1 MYPSAPWHRRSVAGG
16 TSPSAVCNPCCVRGP
31 SVGEGHIVSPP
42 AGSSGGD
49 GLSSRPLFH
58 VEQWGGVSHAVG
70 SPALTVGFSLTHVPI
85 PSAPARKTGIG
96 FVRSCA
102 KPLSKTP

>member
-1 MYPSAPWHRRSVAGG
+1 MNRSAPWHRRLVAGG

-70 SPALTVGFSLTHVPI
+70 SPAVDRRVLAHSRANPFGS
-85 PSAPARKTGIG
+85 
-96 FVRSCA
+96 RS
-102 KPLSKTP
+102 